1 MRPETKDYCYAIIVD
16 NTKLKLNIR
25 DTYIIIKVWSR
36 GSFKKTFFAKVSA
49 EQFAKTL

>member
-25 DTYIIIKVWSR
+25 ETNIIKVWSR
-36 GSFKKTFFAKVSA
+36 GSFKKRSLQKYQLSSL
-49 EQFAKTL
+49 Q